1 MYAMLW
7 HSLEN
12 GDEEDVELQDF
23 ILDTLDGR
31 FDETPG
37 GMFSI
42 LLRTAP
48 TPALRKEILR
58 LLAESSQE
66 LSVGSLG
73 RALDD
78 PDPAVRQSAAASLG
92 NLGVDALLDAMTD
105 AVLDSDHSVR
115 VTAFQTLE
123 DMHGFA
129 AIWDVG
135 ERVVGDPDPRIRR
148 RALELITYG
157 GAENAFDHLTRA
169 LRDPDPGVSEL
180 ALALLAEFEDGPA

>member
-1 MYAMLW
+1 MYAVLW
-7 HSLEN
+7 RSLEN
-12 GDEEDVELQDF
+12 GDEEDAELRDF
-23 ILDTLDGR
+23 ILQTLDGW

-37 GMFSI
+37 GMFSV
-42 LLRTAP
+42 LVRSAP
-48 TPALRKEILR
+48 TPTLRKEILR
-58 LLAESSQE
+58 LLAEASQE
-66 LSVGSLG
+66 LSVGSLS

-78 PDPAVRQSAAASLG
+78 PDAAVRQSAAASLDG
-92 NLGVDALLDAMTD
+92 LGVDALLDAMTD
-105 AVLDSDHSVR
+105 AVLDNDHSVR
-115 VTAFQTLE
+115 ATAFQTLE